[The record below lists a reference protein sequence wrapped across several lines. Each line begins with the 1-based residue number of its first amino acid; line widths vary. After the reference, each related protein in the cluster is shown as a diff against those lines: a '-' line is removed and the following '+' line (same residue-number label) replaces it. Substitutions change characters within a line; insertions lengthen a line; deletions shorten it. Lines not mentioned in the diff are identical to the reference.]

1 MLEHVDQVGGSHIG
15 GQARGLVVKRLD
27 AGLLGNRAL
36 LSAYPRGNEIR
47 PGTRAALHI
56 PDVGVINLTF
66 RPDGTILARSGHRV
80 RYAWR
85 EYPRLS

>member
-1 MLEHVDQVGGSHIG
+1 
-15 GQARGLVVKRLD
+15 
-27 AGLLGNRAL
+27 
-36 LSAYPRGNEIR
+36 
-47 PGTRAALHI
+47 
-56 PDVGVINLTF
+56 VINLTF